1 VNLSRKRFLIA
12 LASGISLSTLF
23 AFVEYRWPQS
33 NWSYIAEYPGFV
45 VAMFTVGAH
54 GGMKP
59 FNVVMIIANYIFY
72 GLIGFAGYALFFRGN
87 SPD

>member
-1 VNLSRKRFLIA
+1 M
-12 LASGISLSTLF
+12 
-23 AFVEYRWPQS
+23 Y
-33 NWSYIAEYPGFV
+33 
-45 VAMFTVGAH
+45 TVGVH

-87 SPD
+87 SSD

>member
-1 VNLSRKRFLIA
+1 
-12 LASGISLSTLF
+12 
-23 AFVEYRWPQS
+23 
-33 NWSYIAEYPGFV
+33 
-45 VAMFTVGAH
+45 MFTVGAH

>member
-1 VNLSRKRFLIA
+1 MP
-12 LASGISLSTLF
+12 TLF

-33 NWSYIAEYPGFV
+33 NWSYIPEYPGFV

-59 FNVVMIIANYIFY
+59 FNIVMIIANYIFY

-87 SPD
+87 SSD